1 MQSTAKMLQA
11 QLSIISQYIK
21 EMAYGLR
28 NSRHIAFPRLGK
40 ETFLVYDESNHSTT
54 VNRSQ
59 DSSDRRIL
67 FLFANAFCSF
77 RTFVRMVSHEYSRL
91 GYKALKARTSAF
103 PGEEQ
108 YTSQIHNSYKV
119 TYYYIDIKIHF
130 KSLCDLA
137 A

>member
-1 MQSTAKMLQA
+1 
-11 QLSIISQYIK
+11 
-21 EMAYGLR
+21 MAYGLR
-28 NSRHIAFPRLGK
+28 NSHHIAFHHLTK
-40 ETFLVYDESNHSTT
+40 DKLHFYDESNHSTT
-54 VNRSQ
+54 VNRSL

-108 YTSQIHNSYKV
+108 YTSQIHNSHKV
-119 TYYYIDIKIHF
+119 TYYININIHI
-130 KSLCDLA
+130 KSLRDLA